1 MKLEKTVKEELQED
15 GVKTNHTMLLDVMSN
30 MQHDVDLEAEEVAE
44 EVEEE
49 ETNFP
54 ELCSAIKC
62 DDFKEVNG

>member
-44 EVEEE
+44 EVEE
-49 ETNFP
+49 
-54 ELCSAIKC
+54 LSLIHI
-62 DDFKEVNG
+62 